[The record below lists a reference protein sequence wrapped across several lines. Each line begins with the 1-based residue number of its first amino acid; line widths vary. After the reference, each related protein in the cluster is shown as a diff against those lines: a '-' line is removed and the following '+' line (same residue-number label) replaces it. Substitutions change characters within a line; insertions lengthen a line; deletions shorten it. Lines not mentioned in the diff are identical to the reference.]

1 MARRRGDGG
10 HVLVVRITNPRECA
24 EDADSDGEVCDDAHY
39 QNSIVIVLVVD
50 EDERYPEDQPYEAR
64 CCAARVNASQVLQD
78 GRAP

>member
-1 MARRRGDGG
+1 M
-10 HVLVVRITNPRECA
+10 VRITDPRERA
-24 EDADSDGEVCDDAHY
+24 ENADRDSKVGNDDHD
-39 QNSIVIVLVVD
+39 QNCIVVVLVVD